1 MTTLTDS
8 NISIR
13 DRIDY
18 ISNRLIL
25 MSLNIHIELNDGRFS
40 FSRLN
45 EIRKHSDISL
55 VSSSFSNTLIDEL
68 LVCIEYY
75 CHQVNELTDLLH
87 LIIKSLLS
95 NTNFNQII
103 DDLSKGS
110 QLCLDVIKNYHLER
124 IQAVQSM
131 LSSPFREDAWYLVHE
146 IDSNI
151 FGKCRIILIRLRMY
165 FLLMHQILTNDIN
178 LQIKPKIQSSSLH
191 SLINN
196 NNKKRYES
204 NLSISNNFKRRKILD
219 FKV

>member
-8 NISIR
+8 NIAIC
-13 DRIDY
+13 DHIDY
-18 ISNRLIL
+18 ISTRLIL
-25 MSLNIHIELNDGRFS
+25 MSLNVHIELNDGRFS

-55 VSSSFSNTLIDEL
+55 VSSSFSNTLIDEIL
-68 LVCIEYY
+68 GCIEYY
-75 CHQVNELTDLLH
+75 CHQINELTDLLN
-87 LIIKSLLS
+87 LIIKPLS
-95 NTNFNQII
+95 PHANFNQII

-110 QLCLDVIKNYHLER
+110 RLCLDVTKTYHLDR

-178 LQIKPKIQSSSLH
+178 LQIQTSSLH
-191 SLINN
+191 SLISN
-196 NNKKRYES
+196 NNKRQDS
-204 NLSISNNFKRRKILD
+204 NLSISNNLKRRKILD